1 MEINDLI
8 GDKMRDLIR
17 ALLVP
22 NPEKRPS
29 IWDLEIL
36 IDSFT
41 NLTHIT
47 LNDDALEIKKRQ
59 LEFEKAR
66 DKRLGIFTGE
76 SSKSVS

>member
-66 DKRLGIFTGE
+66 DKRLGISTGE